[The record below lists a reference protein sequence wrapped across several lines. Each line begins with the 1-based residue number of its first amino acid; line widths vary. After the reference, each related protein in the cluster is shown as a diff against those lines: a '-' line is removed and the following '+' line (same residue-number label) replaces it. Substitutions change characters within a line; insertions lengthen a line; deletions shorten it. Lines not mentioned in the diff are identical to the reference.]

1 MITNSSNSNTRTAD
15 LFSIATSGVNASNQL
30 LTTTGNNIANVNTE
44 GFVRERTTFESQ
56 LTGGVG
62 RSTTERVINIFAQN
76 QLRRDTTLQS
86 EFENYFNR
94 TSVIDNVFA
103 GEANSIS
110 ASMSRFFAAVQTAT
124 DIPTNLSSRQGV
136 LSEAES
142 LVGQIGIVSGFL
154 RDKEQELNVEV
165 GANIDSLN
173 SIVRSIA
180 DLNDAIRTNQANN
193 RFDEPGTLKN
203 QRDNAVL
210 ELASLVSIEVRESGK
225 NDGSVMINLSSGESL
240 VLEDGSFNVFEVN
253 NDADLNYK
261 SLQLTSNGKPT
272 TINIRETELGGA
284 IGGLFRY
291 RDEVLET
298 SRRELGQIAI
308 AITESLNTQNRQ
320 GMDLDQQ
327 LGGNIFSLPDFL
339 GLSYP
344 DNVNSSSL
352 VTGRITNGAGGEV
365 TSADYEVTINNVTA
379 GVPPTLD
386 ITVATLNADGSPVLD
401 INGNP
406 ISQNYPAI
414 DAQSGTFTSVIGG
427 IEIEFASGTGYTAG
441 DQFLL
446 QPTKDTADRIEVSMT
461 RPEDL
466 ALASPISV
474 NASLNNLGDAQL
486 ISSSVNNI
494 FIDNTFTDSRASAF
508 DNAGGVHGPGNSP
521 TGVGGVGAPAQ
532 ILFTASDE
540 YQVLDSAG
548 TVITVVS
555 GTTDLSNLLAQAES
569 AGAGPPWPAAFSAL
583 NDYPGYDLTLQGVP
597 KAGDSFSIGYNTGG
611 LNDNRN
617 GLIMGDLQN
626 QDIMQVN
633 NSGSGQPISFQEAYG
648 NVVSD
653 IGQKASSADISLQ
666 SANALKSQSKNW
678 FESVS
683 GVSLD
688 EEAANLV
695 KYQQSYQAAARLLAT
710 AQELFTTILGVT
722 R

>member
-124 DIPTNLSSRQGV
+124 DIPTNLSGRQMV

-173 SIVRSIA
+173 SIVQSIA

-210 ELASLVSIEVRESGK
+210 ELASLVSIEVRQSAK

-320 GMDLDQQ
+320 GMDLDQH
-327 LGGNIFSLPDFL
+327 LGGDIFSLPEFL
-339 GLSYP
+339 GLSYS
-344 DNVNSSSL
+344 DNVNANSL
-352 VTGRITNGAGGEV
+352 VTGRITNGAGGQV
-365 TSADYEVTINNVTA
+365 TSADYEVTINSVTA
-379 GVPPTLD
+379 GAPPTLD
-386 ITVATLNADGSPVLD
+386 ITVATLNADGSPVMD

-406 ISQNYPAI
+406 ITQNYPAV

-486 ISSSVNNI
+486 VSSSVNNI
-494 FIDNTFTDSRASAF
+494 FIDNTFTDSLASAF
-508 DNAGGVHGPGNSP
+508 DNAAGIHGPGNSP
-521 TGVGGVGAPAQ
+521 TGAGGVGAPAQ

-569 AGAGPPWPAAFSAL
+569 AGAGPPWAPL
-583 NDYPGYDLTLQGVP
+583 H
-597 KAGDSFSIGYNTGG
+597 
-611 LNDNRN
+611 
-617 GLIMGDLQN
+617 
-626 QDIMQVN
+626 
-633 NSGSGQPISFQEAYG
+633 
-648 NVVSD
+648 
-653 IGQKASSADISLQ
+653 
-666 SANALKSQSKNW
+666 
-678 FESVS
+678 
-683 GVSLD
+683 
-688 EEAANLV
+688 LV
-695 KYQQSYQAAARLLAT
+695 L
-710 AQELFTTILGVT
+710 
-722 R
+722 